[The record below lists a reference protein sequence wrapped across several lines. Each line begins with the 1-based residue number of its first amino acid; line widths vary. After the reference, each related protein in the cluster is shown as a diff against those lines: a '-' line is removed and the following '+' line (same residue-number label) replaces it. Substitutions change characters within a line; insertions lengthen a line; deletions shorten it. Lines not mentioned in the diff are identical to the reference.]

1 MAEKKSVLGTILAVG
16 AVAAAG
22 TAAYL
27 KRNELKKAADDI
39 MSKFKAG
46 ADEGVYGYDRDEDG
60 EIDVVVADTDGDGNF
75 DTMLMDNDGDG
86 AVDEIAVDTTGD
98 GEMDTV
104 TPVVCEE
111 SDFEK

>member
-1 MAEKKSVLGTILAVG
+1 MAEKKSVLGTILAIG

-39 MSKFKAG
+39 MKKFKAG
-46 ADEGVYGYDRDEDG
+46 EEGVYGYDRDEDG
-60 EIDVVVADTDGDGNF
+60 EIDVVVADTDGNGEF

-86 AVDEIAVDTTGD
+86 EVDEIAVDTDGD
-98 GEMDTV
+98 GEMDVV
-104 TPVVCEE
+104 TPLCEE
-111 SDFEK
+111 SDFAE